1 MHASDDTADLAFSS
15 HGVYGWIATAGLPGL
30 HYDCDVSL
38 WLLRLR
44 SYIASGQGL
53 GTIGLVHED
62 GLAFAIYFTF
72 HSYNY
77 LVGPPLFLHYNN

>member
-1 MHASDDTADLAFSS
+1 MHASDDTADLAFPS
-15 HGVYGWIATAGLPGL
+15 HGVYGWIATAGLTTT
-30 HYDCDVSL
+30 DVSL
-38 WLLRLR
+38 RPLRLR

-53 GTIGLVHED
+53 DTIGLVHED